1 MGSIID
7 TAYKY
12 MGVPYVWG
20 GTTPKGF
27 DCSGFTQY
35 VFKQHGISI
44 PRVTQ
49 SQVLI
54 GSAVSKSNL
63 KKNDLVFFDTYT
75 KNGHVGIYIGAGNF
89 IHASSSSGV
98 TVGNIN
104 SSYWKKKYSTA
115 RRITTEGLNNENSE
129 NKGNDANQIFQ
140 TISNF
145 IAKGF
150 ILIVLVAFL
159 IFAVYKIYM
168 EGVV

>member
-1 MGSIID
+1 MATIID

-49 SQVLI
+49 SQVLT
-54 GSAVSKSNL
+54 GRPVSKSNL
-63 KKNDLVFFDTYT
+63 KKNDLVFFNTYT
-75 KNGHVGIYIGAGNF
+75 TNGHVGIYIGAGNF

-98 TVGNIN
+98 TIGNLS

-115 RRITTEGLNNENSE
+115 RRITTNENVNNEN
-129 NKGNDANQIFQ
+129 NGNNANQIFQ